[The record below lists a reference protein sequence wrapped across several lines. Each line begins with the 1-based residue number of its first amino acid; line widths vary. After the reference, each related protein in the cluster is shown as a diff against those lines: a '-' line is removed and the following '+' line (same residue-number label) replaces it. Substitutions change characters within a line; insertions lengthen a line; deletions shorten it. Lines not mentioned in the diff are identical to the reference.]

1 MSSSSCPLCP
11 HVEAHVVDDG
21 GNSTVEPRA
30 AVIAAQTCR
39 IDMYSKRE
47 REREAELRGRRMDRG
62 ERTSVD
68 GNGGTWAPVIFIAWI
83 MLSMLR

>member
-1 MSSSSCPLCP
+1 MLTPMLWMMGETAQSNQGLVSSQRDR
-11 HVEAHVVDDG
+11 HVLKEG
-21 GNSTVEPRA
+21 G
-30 AVIAAQTCR
+30 
-39 IDMYSKRE
+39 
-47 REREAELRGRRMDRG
+47 REAELRGRRMDGG